1 MRRKISQ
8 VALTIGSII
17 GLAGINYSVTHSPFV
32 FVVVLVMLAHELGH
46 YFAAKIANADPDL
59 PYFIP
64 FPFFTIGITR
74 VRKMRFISYN
84 SRKKILALG
93 PITAVLT
100 ALILLLLSIIF
111 LPQYVLPLSFLILGE
126 IIFNYVGSDGK
137 KYRYYSSMEQ
147 QSCIY

>member
-1 MRRKISQ
+1 MRRKIPQ
-8 VALTIGSII
+8 LALTIGSII
-17 GLAGINYSVTHSPFV
+17 GLAGINYSFTHSPFV

-46 YFAAKIANADPDL
+46 YFAAKFANADPDL

-93 PITAVLT
+93 PITGVLT

-111 LPQYVLPLSFLILGE
+111 LSQYVLPLSFLILAE
-126 IIFNYVGSDGK
+126 IILNYIGSDGK

>member
-1 MRRKISQ
+1 
-8 VALTIGSII
+8 
-17 GLAGINYSVTHSPFV
+17 
-32 FVVVLVMLAHELGH
+32 MLAHELGH
-46 YFAAKIANADPDL
+46 YFAAKFANADPDL

-93 PITAVLT
+93 PITGVLT

-111 LPQYVLPLSFLILGE
+111 LPQYVLPLSFLILAE
-126 IIFNYVGSDGK
+126 IILNYIGSDGK

>member
-1 MRRKISQ
+1 MKKKIFQ
-8 VALTIGSII
+8 LGLTIGSII
-17 GLAGINYSVTHSPFV
+17 GLAGINYSLLHSPFV

-46 YFAAKIANADPDL
+46 YFAAKFADADPDL

-84 SRKKILALG
+84 SKKKILALG
-93 PITAVLT
+93 PITGVLT
-100 ALILLLLSIIF
+100 ALIFLLLSITF
-111 LPQYVLPLSFLILGE
+111 LPQYVLPLSFLIFGE
-126 IIFNYVGSDGK
+126 IIFNYIGSDGK
-137 KYRYYSSMEQ
+137 KYRHYSSMEQ